1 MICGCSAILRKSWE
15 YLYIMNLNEFEFNEK
30 TFLIGHGD
38 GKGPSDKG
46 YKRG

>member
-1 MICGCSAILRKSWE
+1 MFGYFEEELGIPVYQVKLR
-15 YLYIMNLNEFEFNEK
+15 EFEFNEK

-38 GKGPSDKG
+38 GKVPSDKG